1 MFSKVA
7 EPNLEEERKI
17 ILEICCNVG
26 TWAITCG
33 QYGMASKWLER
44 AVRSNGLLGRGFRHA
59 SRDLDVRL
67 NVLHTLGKLIIQT
80 RADCHFN
87 EFAARAY
94 LQVDTTDSWNRLL
107 KILKVLEAVSMLQ
120 QRCYGDF

>member
-1 MFSKVA
+1 MA
-7 EPNLEEERKI
+7 
-17 ILEICCNVG
+17 
-26 TWAITCG
+26 CG

-44 AVRSNGLLGRGFRHA
+44 AVGLNGLLGRGFRHA
-59 SRDLDVRL
+59 SRGLDVRL
-67 NVLHTLGKLIIQT
+67 IVLHTLGKLTIQT

-107 KILKVLEAVSMLQ
+107 KILKVLEAVSMLH
-120 QRCYGDF
+120 QRRYGNF